1 MFVYTTKVSKTKLS
15 AIVTMI
21 IAAVVLVAAL
31 AAAKTGGPSDDH
43 SFSGESNDSRVTFLA
58 QYGWEVNAEPVQ
70 TQTVSVPKEDSEAF
84 TRYNTL
90 QQSQG
95 FDLTAYAG
103 KDVMRYVYEI
113 LNYPDA
119 TEPVYA
125 ALFVCEG
132 RIIGGDI
139 TDTSPNGLM
148 HGFAKP
154 KS

>member
-1 MFVYTTKVSKTKLS
+1 MFVMTAKVSKTKLA
-15 AIVTMI
+15 AIVTLL
-21 IAAVVLVAAL
+21 IAAVVAVAILL
-31 AAAKTGGPSDDH
+31 ASRSDLPASD
-43 SFSGESNDSRVTFLA
+43 GADTNEGRVTFLA
-58 QYGWEVNAEPVQ
+58 GYGWEVNAEPVQ
-70 TQTVSVPKEDSEAF
+70 TQTVTVPKKDSEAF
-84 TRYNTL
+84 SRYNAL
-90 QQSQG
+90 QRSQG
-95 FDLTAYAG
+95 YDLTAYAG
-103 KDVMRYVYEI
+103 KTAVRYVYEI